1 MAEPFSMRDKVVV
14 ITGASRGIGQG
25 LARYFAEQGARVVA
39 LARDAAGLEAL
50 AGEIRAAGGQC
61 LARALDVRDVA
72 AVRAVFDAIAA
83 ELGGIDVLVNNAGM
97 GHPVPALEVTEAD
110 WDAMMSLNLKGTFF
124 CAQAAA
130 RHMLARGRGR
140 IVNISSQAAVIAID
154 GESVYCASKGGV
166 NQLTKSLALEWSRG
180 GVTVNAVGP
189 RSPKPRAPGSAW
201 TTRPSAPACWPTSR
215 AGASAPSKTSPPR
228 SSTWPPTAPIWSTA
242 PSCWWMAAGPSS
254 RSRADHLPLGFGL
267 GEASQQ
273 KRAEPPA

>member
-61 LARALDVRDVA
+61 LARVLDVRDVA

-166 NQLTKSLALEWSRG
+166 NQLTKSLALEWSKC

-189 RSPKPRAPGSAW
+189 TFTYTPG
-201 TTRPSAPACWPTSR
+201 TRERLDDPAFR
-215 AGASAPSKTSPPR
+215 AGVLAHIPR
-228 SSTWPPTAPIWSTA
+228 GRIGTIEDIATAVQYLAADSSDLVNGAFLLVDGGWTIV
-242 PSCWWMAAGPSS
+242 
-254 RSRADHLPLGFGL
+254 
-267 GEASQQ
+267 
-273 KRAEPPA
+273 

>member
-61 LARALDVRDVA
+61 LARVLDVRDVA

-166 NQLTKSLALEWSRG
+166 NQLTKSLALEWSKC

-189 RSPKPRAPGSAW
+189 TFTYTPG
-201 TTRPSAPACWPTSR
+201 TRERLDDPAFR
-215 AGASAPSKTSPPR
+215 AGVLANIPR
-228 SSTWPPTAPIWSTA
+228 GRIGTIEDIATAVQYLAADSSDLVNGAFLLVDGGWTIV
-242 PSCWWMAAGPSS
+242 
-254 RSRADHLPLGFGL
+254 
-267 GEASQQ
+267 
-273 KRAEPPA
+273 